1 VYFGGSIL
9 KKISLII
16 SALILSMSF
25 LFVSNVMA
33 DNLPETSTE
42 TTQSS
47 KDENTELDN
56 PYGNASKVTI
66 SRLKTKEEK
75 IAYYTEALGGN
86 KTNGV
91 VLYWLNVVKD
101 YSVPVCFVLLV
112 IAALNFFIIGNKKLD
127 RREKGF
133 SMLVTLIVGL
143 IVFQVLPFL
152 FAIIVAGR

>member
-1 VYFGGSIL
+1 MYFGGSIL

>member
-1 VYFGGSIL
+1 M